1 MAVDFEQSSKT
12 GNKKEEK
19 EREFKLDILER
30 TVLFVEDLIERLS
43 RLEGGQPSSE
53 LCDCRLRSNVA
64 SSSPPERNS
73 NCPVDN
79 VSLGVKRKHIE
90 DDNESSSALSVGGPE
105 DDEGDNASDGH
116 DRASIERSSLP
127 IERSDGRD
135 AECRRRNARSIE
147 SVRLPSISNLLNHAP
162 TENLPFS
169 LSGSQSAHGSPYAP
183 FGPHMYSKQ
192 VHTHL
197 PASTRPDNST
207 TIPRRAS
214 SSSVVSFSPSFLA
227 CSTDRHSVG
236 RTKDVMSPLALGLP
250 SPPASGSTNPH
261 HAHVGQAD
269 PGPPPALKLP
279 SPRSSPS
286 EMQKAPLPPAASLS
300 SRPHTTSSRV
310 RSADCNARGESVSRW
325 QPTSPSWTREDES
338 AASLLLQ
345 ISSTS
350 SSSRSDSSSASPP
363 IVRAPVP
370 ASTRAQDTQ
379 GASRSHSGR
388 LKRTPSY
395 REDPSTSVPEVSVP
409 SRTSTVEVQT
419 PGQLLGIRAK
429 LT

>member
-1 MAVDFEQSSKT
+1 MAVDFEQSSKS

-19 EREFKLDILER
+19 DREFKLDILER

-43 RLEGGQPSSE
+43 RLESGQPSSE
-53 LCDCRLRSNVA
+53 LCNCRLRSNVA
-64 SSSPPERNS
+64 SSSLPVRNGTP
-73 NCPVDN
+73 PVDN
-79 VSLGVKRKHIE
+79 VSLSVKRKHIE
-90 DDNESSSALSVGGPE
+90 VDNESSSALSVGGPE
-105 DDEGDNASDGH
+105 NDEGDSASDE
-116 DRASIERSSLP
+116 DVRVSIERSSLP
-127 IERSDGRD
+127 IERSNGWD

-169 LSGSQSAHGSPYAP
+169 LSRSQSAHGLPYA
-183 FGPHMYSKQ
+183 HMYSKM

-214 SSSVVSFSPSFLA
+214 SSSSVVSFSPLFLA
-227 CSTDRHSVG
+227 CSTDRNTVG
-236 RTKDVMSPLALGLP
+236 HTRDKMSPLALGLP

-261 HAHVGQAD
+261 YAHIGQAD

-286 EMQKAPLPPAASLS
+286 EMQKVPLPATASVS
-300 SRPHTTSSRV
+300 SRPRATSSRM
-310 RSADCNARGESVSRW
+310 RSADHNDCGDSGSRW

-350 SSSRSDSSSASPP
+350 SGSRSDSSSASPP
-363 IVRAPVP
+363 IVRVPVSASASAPT
-370 ASTRAQDTQ
+370 TR
-379 GASRSHSGR
+379 GESHHRDGPGVLR
-388 LKRTPSY
+388 RAPSY
-395 REDPSTSVPEVSVP
+395 REDPSTSAPDDSAS
-409 SRTSTVEVQT
+409 SRTGVEVQT
-419 PGQLLGIRAK
+419 PGQLLGIRTK
-429 LT
+429 LS